1 VGYGFAGGAE
11 PFLALQ
17 AKDVRD
23 LMREAV
29 EAKRVV

>member
-1 VGYGFAGGAE
+1 VGYGFAGAE

-17 AKDVRD
+17 VKDVRD
-23 LMREAV
+23 LVLEAV